1 MPLRHPQFRR
11 GLLLRDELLL
21 CFLQHNQ
28 PVPIPLGHLQN
39 SLFFQLPSV
48 TLSTGHF
55 YLAQIGHSH
64 VAPTFSSYRVDNVD
78 VASSTATTLD
88 AKLSISATATSVEVK
103 AAPVLLQTQD
113 ASIAVNVEEK
123 LMRDAPIPVSGNA
136 RTAS

>member
-64 VAPTFSSYRVDNVD
+64 VAPTVLDFGLAKLQLGDREYSVP
-78 VASSTATTLD
+78 AGGTTLTIRSD
-88 AKLSISATATSVEVK
+88 LTIAGSVIG
-103 AAPVLLQTQD
+103 T
-113 ASIAVNVEEK
+113 
-123 LMRDAPIPVSGNA
+123 VSYMSPEQIRGE
-136 RTAS
+136 